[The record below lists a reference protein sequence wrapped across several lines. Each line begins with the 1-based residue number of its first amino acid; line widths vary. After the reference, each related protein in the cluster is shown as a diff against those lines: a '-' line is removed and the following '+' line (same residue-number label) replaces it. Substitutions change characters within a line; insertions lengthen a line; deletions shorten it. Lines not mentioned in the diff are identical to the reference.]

1 MTDRTSPASAGL
13 LFNGGLG
20 LVKVFGR
27 AVASWGEGREPHA
40 THLGSGDL
48 KGPDCGQRGR
58 LETPRCSR
66 GSRSALGALV
76 FLGRQRTSAATF
88 WRHREHV
95 GHLLLAQQ
103 RRACCSELGALEA
116 SGWQG
121 GVRRL
126 QALVNH
132 RVESLHIEPLRWR
145 TARRSPRSASQFLR
159 VHLLP

>member
-20 LVKVFGR
+20 LMKVFGR
-27 AVASWGEGREPHA
+27 AVVSWVAGHELHA
-40 THLGSGDL
+40 KHLGSEDL
-48 KGPDCGQRGR
+48 KGPGCGRRGPSER
-58 LETPRCSR
+58 RRCSMEN
-66 GSRSALGALV
+66 GSALGALV
-76 FLGRQRTSAATF
+76 FLVRQRTSVATF

-103 RRACCSELGALEA
+103 RRACCSELGTLEA

-145 TARRSPRSASQFLR
+145 TARRSLRSASQFLR
-159 VHLLP
+159 VYLLP